1 MSEVKTD
8 VYIVVHPKLQMTFGG
23 KSQKVEVGSEV
34 TLTEAQ
40 AKRMGKKVKPF
51 VRAKKVDA
59 SKAK

>member
-23 KSQKVEVGSEV
+23 KSQNVKPGTEV

-40 AKRMGKKVKPF
+40 AKRLGLKVKPF
-51 VRAKKVDA
+51 IKAKKVERRT
-59 SKAK
+59 